1 MAVSTTPYVYP
12 IDLVQGDDYGHLIQF
27 RAYSAAT
34 FATNLYSR
42 RELLDDFL
50 LYTPGG
56 GQNNLLYSQTHEYD
70 EVKMSR
76 LGAGIASA
84 IVGVGGSDLV
94 GQGVGAA
101 AGLFRKAINPRI
113 EVLFRSTE
121 LRTFDFSFMFAPQ
134 SEAEARSLT
143 EMLNRF
149 RYHAAPRLQAANF
162 LFESPS
168 EWQIF
173 FYYRDAKSGQWR
185 ENNKLP
191 KIATSVCARID
202 VDMNPD
208 SEFSTFDDGTSVS
221 SRLTMR
227 FIEMEII
234 DKDRI
239 AGGF

>member
-1 MAVSTTPYVYP
+1 MALPTTPYVYP

-27 RAYSAAT
+27 SAYSASSA
-34 FATNLYSR
+34 ATNLFSI
-42 RELLDDFL
+42 REKLDDFL

-134 SEAEARSLT
+134 SFNEAQTLT
-143 EMLNRF
+143 RLLKQF
-149 RYHAAPRLQAANF
+149 RYHAAPRLTTGNF

-168 EWQIF
+168 EWEIS
-173 FYYRDAKSGQWR
+173 FYYKEPTNGQWVL
-185 ENNKLP
+185 NTKLP
-191 KIATSVCARID
+191 LIAKSVCARID

-208 SEFSTFDDGTSVS
+208 SEFSTFDNGVPVS